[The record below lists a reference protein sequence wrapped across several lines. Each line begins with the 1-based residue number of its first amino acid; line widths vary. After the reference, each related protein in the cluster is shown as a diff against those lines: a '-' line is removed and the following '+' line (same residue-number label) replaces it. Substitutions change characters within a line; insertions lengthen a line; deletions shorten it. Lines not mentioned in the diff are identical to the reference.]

1 MLFTTVEADVL
12 VPGTRPPLEASPE
25 TVLADVGHE
34 FVELASEPLSH
45 PGGPL
50 AGEPSAPPFA

>member
-1 MLFTTVEADVL
+1 M
-12 VPGTRPPLEASPE
+12 PGTRPPLEASPE